1 MAAPRAS
8 TPLATPAIQWKA
20 PVMKTYKLFPASFF
34 VYAMAMAVGVNAV
47 EWAAPEQATPTTT
60 LPVEGKLPPLS
71 GATGWLNSP
80 PLTAAGL
87 RGKVVLV
94 DFWTYS
100 CINSIRQLP
109 YVRAWAR
116 KYQDKGLVVI
126 GVHAPEFAFERNPDN
141 VREALKELRVSAPI
155 AVALDSEH
163 AVWLAFNNE
172 YWPALYFIDAQGRI
186 RHHVFGEGEYDQSE
200 RVIQQLLAEAGARG
214 VDKTLVSVDA
224 QGIEAAPDWDDL
236 KSPETYVGSE
246 RAENFSSGGGRFFS
260 DRSVYTAPASL
271 SLNHWALAGDWT
283 VGKHSA
289 ISNVANGRIVYRFHA
304 RDLHLVLGPK
314 TPASPVRFRVLI
326 DGKPPG
332 DAHGIDV
339 DEQGNGTINQQRL
352 YQLIRQPAPI
362 GDRQFEIEFLD
373 PGAEAFVFTF
383 G

>member
-1 MAAPRAS
+1 
-8 TPLATPAIQWKA
+8 
-20 PVMKTYKLFPASFF
+20 MKRYPLFPASIF
-34 VYAMAMAVGVNAV
+34 VLAMVALAGIHAEHGAAGQSVTT
-47 EWAAPEQATPTTT
+47 AAPLQF
-60 LPVEGKLPPLS
+60 EGAFPSLS

-80 PLTAAGL
+80 PLTAMSL

-126 GVHAPEFAFERNPDN
+126 GVHAPEFAFERNSDN
-141 VREALKELRVSAPI
+141 VRQALKDLRVSLPI
-155 AVALDSEH
+155 VVALDSDH
-163 AVWLAFNNE
+163 AVWSAFNNN
-172 YWPALYFIDAQGRI
+172 YWPALYFIDAKGQI
-186 RHHVFGEGEYDQSE
+186 RHHVFGEGDYDQSE
-200 RVIQQLLAEAGARG
+200 RVIQQLLAEAGASSI
-214 VDKTLVSVDA
+214 DQALVSVDA
-224 QGIEAAPDWDDL
+224 PGIEAPPDLDDL

-246 RAENFSSGGGRFFS
+246 RAENFSSTGGSFFS
-260 DRSVYTAPASL
+260 SRSVYVAPAQL
-271 SLNHWALAGDWT
+271 ELNHWALAGDWT

-289 ISNVANGRIVYRFHA
+289 VLNAANGRIVYRFHA

-314 TPASPVRFRVLI
+314 TRGEPVRFRVLI

-332 DAHGIDV
+332 AAHGIDV
-339 DEQGNGTINQQRL
+339 DEQGNGTVTQPRL
-352 YQLIRQPAPI
+352 YQLIRQPAPVV
-362 GDRQFEIEFLD
+362 DRQFEIQFLD